1 MLPLEGVRV
10 VDLTNFL
17 PGPFCSMILSD
28 FGAEVIKVERP
39 PKGDPAR
46 YQGGM
51 FASAGRNKKSVALD
65 LKSDGGKEALRT
77 LVLDCDVLMEGFR
90 PGVLDR
96 LGVGWEAVRALNE
109 RVVYSKISGFG
120 QTTST
125 TSRSPGR

>member
-65 LKSDGGKEALRT
+65 LKSDGGK
-77 LVLDCDVLMEGFR
+77 
-90 PGVLDR
+90 
-96 LGVGWEAVRALNE
+96 
-109 RVVYSKISGFG
+109 
-120 QTTST
+120 
-125 TSRSPGR
+125 